1 MFSLVI
7 PLFNHNII
15 MTNYWNFNANN
26 PLITSSDGVGTING
40 GDISR
45 SVLLKDIIKKQN
57 LKKTN

>member
-15 MTNYWNFNANN
+15 MTNYWNFNASN
-26 PLITSSDGVGTING
+26 PLITSSDGVGTMNG

-45 SVLLKDIIKKQN
+45 SMLLKDYKKN
-57 LKKTN
+57 KI